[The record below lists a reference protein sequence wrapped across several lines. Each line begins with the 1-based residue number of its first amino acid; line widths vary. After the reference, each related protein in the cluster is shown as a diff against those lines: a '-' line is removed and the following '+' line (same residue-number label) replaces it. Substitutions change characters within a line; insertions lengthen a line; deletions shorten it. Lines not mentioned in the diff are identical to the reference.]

1 MSTMSTVAGQRPVAR
16 MATECVEWR
25 SAGKENAFGLRSL
38 PDCTCQSRARAQA
51 AVFRIHERKGKSTSM
66 KITST
71 KIASG
76 AMATADSK
84 TSRRTWNAGFS
95 RQKASSTASAP
106 MSPGHLRRLKSAL
119 PFLNS
124 PWAMA
129 ALCLALVGTVRSAD
143 TPYGAKPGAEPE
155 SQPQTKSAEGSL
167 ARYNKATGIVGMDV
181 RNHKDERLGEIKDVV
196 FDLNSERVAYAVLAT
211 GGIPARQ
218 KY

>member
-1 MSTMSTVAGQRPVAR
+1 
-16 MATECVEWR
+16 
-25 SAGKENAFGLRSL
+25 
-38 PDCTCQSRARAQA
+38 
-51 AVFRIHERKGKSTSM
+51 
-66 KITST
+66 
-71 KIASG
+71 
-76 AMATADSK
+76 
-84 TSRRTWNAGFS
+84 
-95 RQKASSTASAP
+95 
-106 MSPGHLRRLKSAL
+106 
-119 PFLNS
+119 
-124 PWAMA
+124 MA

-218 KY
+218 KYLPVPLNAFTPGPDNKYLILRAEKSKVETAMGFERDNWPSVNNPSWGAEPFWEKGTAQPGNIEKPSTPLDLPPKPDTQPEIK